1 MDGELC
7 CAGTIINF
15 RVCWQEARVG
25 RVEWVQ
31 LSIQLYFIDRGLSL
45 SAVVSQQVNP
55 KP

>member
-7 CAGTIINF
+7 FAGTIINF

-25 RVEWVQ
+25 RAEWVQ
-31 LSIQLYFIDRGLSL
+31 LSYQLYIFDRGLSL
-45 SAVVSQQVNP
+45 SVVVSQQVNL